1 MKVFN
6 LPLTIRALVFDMDLT
21 LYSNAEY
28 GQYQIDSLV
37 EKLSCIRGLSFEDMK
52 REVEEERNAWAL
64 SHNGKRPS
72 LSNILMNYGI
82 TMEQNILWRNEIYEP
97 DKFIRED
104 PRLHLALEE
113 LSRSY
118 TLGIVTNNT
127 VLVARK
133 TLAAL
138 GVEGFFDVL
147 IGLDTS
153 MVAKPHELPF
163 KKFLELS
170 HCPCE
175 TCVSIGDRY
184 DIDLDIPLE
193 MGMGGILVDGVEDV
207 YAMPEFFGYKKIEK
221 Y

>member
-1 MKVFN
+1 MKVFSI
-6 LPLTIRALVFDMDLT
+6 PGTIRALVFDMDLT

-37 EKLSCIRGLSFEDMK
+37 ERLGETRGLSFAEMNS
-52 REVEEERNAWAL
+52 RVEEKRKSWAL
-64 SHNGKRPS
+64 SHGGKKPS
-72 LSNILMNYGI
+72 LSNILLDYGI
-82 TMEQNILWRNEIYEP
+82 SMEQNILWRDEIYEP
-97 DKFIRED
+97 GMFIGED
-104 PRLHLALEE
+104 PLLHKALEK
-113 LSRSY
+113 LSQSY

-138 GVEGFFDVL
+138 GVSSFFGTL

-153 MVAKPHELPF
+153 MVAKPHKVPF
-163 KKFLELS
+163 QKFSELS
-170 HCPCE
+170 LCPIE
-175 TCVSIGDRY
+175 NCVSIGDRF

-207 YAMPEFFGYKKIEK
+207 YKLPDFFGSVKNH
-221 Y
+221 